1 VVRIFFASGGDAGT
15 LVCQLPRPFF
25 EPLTGDRKMNIKS
38 LLLGSAAAL
47 VAVTGARA
55 ADAVVV
61 AEPEPAEYVK
71 ICDVYGAGYF
81 YIPGTETCLR
91 IGGYVRYDAS
101 FGDGGRVFDGTKAR
115 DVLDPGTPP
124 DANINDT
131 WNKNARFNLK
141 TWTGQ
146 ETELGTLKTY
156 TETRFNFG
164 NVSGKDGDGFA
175 LSPAGNKPVT
185 LNFAWIQLGGLRV
198 GKDESAF
205 DTFIGYAGNVIQDT
219 LVPYG
224 GFDTNVVQYYFDAG
238 NGLSFVASL
247 ETGSGSQAILAS
259 GFPTTETLGNDS
271 MDSYMPFVAG
281 GAKWTQGWGAI
292 TGVAAYDST
301 YEEWAGKVR
310 LDVTPMQNLS
320 LFIMGGWGS
329 SDNVDRSFYKQWGG
343 DWAVWGG
350 GTYTINQKNSF
361 NAQLSYDEEQN
372 FGLAANIAYDVVP
385 GFTVT
390 AEVDW
395 LDAGNFD
402 DPNFFNWTGADKKS
416 SVGGM
421 LRFQRSF

>member
-1 VVRIFFASGGDAGT
+1 
-15 LVCQLPRPFF
+15 
-25 EPLTGDRKMNIKS
+25 MNIKS

-47 VAVTGARA
+47 IAVSGARA

-101 FGDGGRVFDGTKAR
+101 LGQVGSFNGAR
-115 DVLDPGTPP
+115 ATDVLSGKEQ
-124 DANINDT
+124 DT
-131 WNKNARFNLK
+131 WAKNARFTLK

-156 TETRFNFG
+156 TETRINFG
-164 NVSGKDGDGFA
+164 NTGTSGLYNPETETWGPGA
-175 LSPAGNKPVT
+175 ANKGIT

-205 DTFIGYAGNVIQDT
+205 NTFIGYAGNVINDT

-238 NGLSFVASL
+238 NGFSAVVSL
-247 ETGSGSQAILAS
+247 ETGSGSADAS
-259 GFPTTETLGNDS
+259 YGLYQDSGTGNDS
-271 MDSYMPFVAG
+271 IDSYVPYVVG
-281 GAKWTQGWGAI
+281 GVKYTQGWGAI
-292 TGVAAYDST
+292 TAVGAYDST
-301 YEEWAGKVR
+301 WEEWTGKVR
-310 LDVTPMQNLS
+310 LDVNVSSALS
-320 LFIMGGWGS
+320 LWVMGGYGT
-329 SDNVDRSFYKQWGG
+329 DKNIDRNFYKQWGG
-343 DWAVWGG
+343 NWAVWGG
-350 GTYTINQKNSF
+350 GTYKFNEKTSF
-361 NAQLSYDEEQN
+361 NLQVSYDEAKE
-372 FGLAANIAYDVVP
+372 FGLAANVAYDIVP
-385 GFTVT
+385 GFTIT

-395 LDAGNFD
+395 ANATKYGAS
-402 DPNFFNWTGADKKS
+402 WTGIPAGKTNA
-416 SVGGM
+416 VGGI